1 MISPSSTLSHG
12 HRRQISTP
20 GFEATRPVMA
30 NMPPRRTHRRGQTVD
45 YGSFGPQS
53 GLDRRSATNKVTQLR
68 DFYNEKAGFSQQA
81 MSTQQLAPSPQH
93 DQRFIPSGHCMQ
105 PEQYQT
111 AYMWNPEELHDMYT
125 AGSAATFTTSMA
137 PALARSASDNPNSN
151 AASKNTMH
159 RIPEERQQHPQPRE
173 QKRWEELFPQ
183 QFQSMMHKDQANG
196 YDRTMHQLS
205 VQPETISPK
214 INPYLSYTSPLT
226 PDATP
231 MKGSFD
237 LSMYT
242 NDQTP
247 TKPQSF
253 SFPRPNVTVE
263 MQRTHSLQGV
273 PGSNHV
279 HLSQMPSPATSVADF
294 AELAA
299 MPSPGSCGVTPYK
312 ASSSTNKRQRSV
324 SSASSS
330 DESEED
336 MQAEPVNE
344 FDLDARVKASVKES
358 SVSSDEIAQYISGP
372 DPKDNKWVCTFSGC
386 HCRFGRKEN
395 IKSHVQTHLN
405 DRQYVCDR
413 CGKDFVRGHDLKR
426 HLKTHSGKKPFACAC
441 GASFARQDALTR
453 HRQRDMCVGGFT
465 GFVPKT
471 TKRGRPPKKSRPDI
485 ETRQIKSTRTR
496 QRVADISVPVMPMKI
511 ETNMLHEQPMFNSPN
526 YAPSTSMSSFTPPT
540 SPGGGADHES
550 PIPSSL
556 PMNHRQFEDD
566 MLPLPLSPPQMA
578 HNRYARAMEQFDA
591 HNSASSQDCLYSDP
605 ALSPYDMSSPH
616 TAPTLA
622 GSTVG
627 SEIDV
632 FISQDPTERLE
643 RLQSEFKNM
652 EEFGSIDHQSYS
664 NLPSSYA
671 YMDPTE
677 FGLASGIYS
686 DVPDKTISSFSALE
700 MDSYH
705 DQIDSLSSEF
715 LVDP

>member
-12 HRRQISTP
+12 HRRQLSNP
-20 GFEATRPVMA
+20 GFEVDRPVMA

-45 YGSFGPQS
+45 YGSFGPQ
-53 GLDRRSATNKVTQLR
+53 LTVDRGCGTNKVAQLR
-68 DFYNEKAGFSQQA
+68 DYFNEKAGFSRQA
-81 MSTQQLAPSPQH
+81 TATQQFASSSQH
-93 DQRFIPSGHCMQ
+93 DQRFIPSGLSLQ
-105 PEQYQT
+105 PDQYQT
-111 AYMWNPEELHDMYT
+111 AYIWNPEELQEMYT
-125 AGSAATFTTSMA
+125 NGSSATFPTSIA
-137 PALARSASDNPNSN
+137 PALARSASDNPSSNSGL
-151 AASKNTMH
+151 KNSMH
-159 RIPEERQQHPQPRE
+159 QIQEERQRLSQARE
-173 QKRWEELFPQ
+173 QKRWGSFPQ
-183 QFQSMMHKDQANG
+183 QYQAMMHKDQVNC
-196 YDRTMHQLS
+196 YDRTMQQFS

-214 INPYLSYTSPLT
+214 INPYLSYTAPLT
-226 PDATP
+226 PDSTP

-237 LSMYT
+237 LTMYT

-253 SFPRPNVTVE
+253 SYPRTPVTAE
-263 MQRTHSLQGV
+263 MQRAQSLQGL
-273 PGSNHV
+273 PGSDTV
-279 HLSQMPSPATSVADF
+279 HMTQMPSPATSVADY

-299 MPSPGSCGVTPYK
+299 MPSPGSCGVSPYK
-312 ASSSTNKRQRSV
+312 ISPSNNKRKRDLSPD
-324 SSASSS
+324 SSS
-330 DESEED
+330 DQSEED
-336 MQAEPVNE
+336 TIEPVDE

-372 DPKDNKWVCTFSGC
+372 DPKDNKWVCTFAGC

-471 TKRGRPPKKSRPDI
+471 TKRGRPPKKARPDI

-496 QRVADISVPVMPMKI
+496 QRIAQHSAPIMPMKM
-511 ETNMLHEQPMFNSPN
+511 ESNTLHEQPMFNSPN
-526 YAPSTSMSSFTPPT
+526 YAPSTSMSPFTPPT
-540 SPGGGADHES
+540 SPGRVMDPES
-550 PIPSSL
+550 PMSSSM
-556 PMNHRQFEDD
+556 PMSSQQFEDD

-578 HNRYARAMEQFDA
+578 HNRYARAMEQFD
-591 HNSASSQDCLYSDP
+591 SKPSVSSQDCLYSDR

-616 TAPTLA
+616 SAPTLA
-622 GSTVG
+622 ESTVG

-632 FISQDPTERLE
+632 FISQDPTERLQE
-643 RLQSEFKNM
+643 EFKM
-652 EEFGSIDHQSYS
+652 EGFGSISSQGYS

-671 YMDPTE
+671 YVDSSDFT
-677 FGLASGIYS
+677 IYS
-686 DVPDKTISSFSALE
+686 DIPGKTISGLSALE
-700 MDSYH
+700 MDPYS

>member
-1 MISPSSTLSHG
+1 
-12 HRRQISTP
+12 
-20 GFEATRPVMA
+20 
-30 NMPPRRTHRRGQTVD
+30 MPPRRTHRRGQTVD

-53 GLDRRSATNKVTQLR
+53 ILDRRCATNKVTQLR
-68 DFYNEKAGFSQQA
+68 DFFNEKAGFSRQMPTEQF
-81 MSTQQLAPSPQH
+81 APMPQH
-93 DQRFIPSGHCMQ
+93 DQRFISSGLPTL
-105 PEQYQT
+105 PEQYQS
-111 AYMWNPEELHDMYT
+111 AYMWNPEELQNMYT
-125 AGSAATFTTSMA
+125 AGSSATFPSSIA
-137 PALARSASDNPNSN
+137 PALARSASDNPTSNS
-151 AASKNTMH
+151 AMKQTMY
-159 RIPEERQQHPQPRE
+159 RMQEESQQHSQARE
-173 QKRWEELFPQ
+173 QKRWGSFPQ
-183 QFQSMMHKDQANG
+183 QFQSRMYKDQANG
-196 YDRTMHQLS
+196 YDQTMQLS
-205 VQPETISPK
+205 VQPERISPK
-214 INPYLSYTSPLT
+214 INPYLSYTSPIT

-247 TKPQSF
+247 SKPQSF
-253 SFPRPNVTVE
+253 SHPRTPMTAE
-263 MQRTHSLQGV
+263 MQRTQSLEEMSGE
-273 PGSNHV
+273 NAV
-279 HLSQMPSPATSVADF
+279 HLTQMPSPATSVADH

-299 MPSPGSCGVTPYK
+299 MPSPVPCGVSPYKISVPPTPSASRGRKRALSPASSCG
-312 ASSSTNKRQRSV
+312 Q
-324 SSASSS
+324 
-330 DESEED
+330 SEED
-336 MQAEPVNE
+336 MPVEIDE

-496 QRVADISVPVMPMKI
+496 QRVAQQSAPVMQMKI
-511 ETNMLHEQPMFNSPN
+511 ESNMLNEQPMFNSPN
-526 YAPSTSMSSFTPPT
+526 YAPSTSMSEFTPPT
-540 SPGGGADHES
+540 SPGAGIGRDS
-550 PIPSSL
+550 PIPSSI
-556 PMNHRQFEDD
+556 PMNTQQFEDD

-578 HNRYARAMEQFDA
+578 HTRYARAMEQFDA
-591 HNSASSQDCLYSDP
+591 NNSASSRDCLYSDP
-605 ALSPYDMSSPH
+605 LSPYDMSSPH
-616 TAPTLA
+616 SAPTLA

-632 FISQDPTERLE
+632 FISQDPTEQ
-643 RLQSEFKNM
+643 LQQEFKM
-652 EEFGSIDHQSYS
+652 EDFGSISSQSY

-671 YMDPTE
+671 YVDTAE
-677 FGLASGIYS
+677 FGIGSGMYS
-686 DVPDKTISSFSALE
+686 DAPGKTISGFSALE
-700 MDSYH
+700 MDPYS

>member
-1 MISPSSTLSHG
+1 MNSPSSTLSRG

-20 GFEATRPVMA
+20 GFEANRPSMA

-45 YGSFGPQS
+45 YGSFGPQQA
-53 GLDRRSATNKVTQLR
+53 LDRRSATNKVHQLR
-68 DFYNEKAGFSQQA
+68 DFFNEKSGFSQQA
-81 MSTQQLAPSPQH
+81 LAAQQFMHSSQHGQAQFMHSHLPMS
-93 DQRFIPSGHCMQ
+93 Q
-105 PEQYQT
+105 PEQYQS
-111 AYMWNPEELHDMYT
+111 AYMWNPEELQAMYT
-125 AGSAATFTTSMA
+125 MDGSSAAFPAPIA

-151 AASKNTMH
+151 SVSTSALHQMQA
-159 RIPEERQQHPQPRE
+159 ERQHH
-173 QKRWEELFPQ
+173 L
-183 QFQSMMHKDQANG
+183 QSRQQANG
-196 YDRTMHQLS
+196 YAQSMQQLS
-205 VQPETISPK
+205 VQPEGYSPK

-226 PDATP
+226 PDVTP
-231 MKGSFD
+231 MKSSFD

-242 NDQTP
+242 NDHTP
-247 TKPQSF
+247 TKSQSF
-253 SFPRPNVTVE
+253 SVPRTPATAE
-263 MQRTHSLQGV
+263 MQRAHSLQGIPDSTPV
-273 PGSNHV
+273 SIAH
-279 HLSQMPSPATSVADF
+279 QMPSPATSVTDF

-299 MPSPGSCGVTPYK
+299 MPSPGSCGVSPHLSSLPSSPSSSRYQEREDSP
-312 ASSSTNKRQRSV
+312 ASSSGHSMH
-324 SSASSS
+324 
-330 DESEED
+330 D
-336 MQAEPVNE
+336 MHAETVNE
-344 FDLDARVKASVKES
+344 FDLDARVKASLKES
-358 SVSSDEIAQYISGP
+358 SVSSDEIARFISGP
-372 DPKDNKWVCTFSGC
+372 DAKDNKWVCLFKDC
-386 HCRFGRKEN
+386 RCRFGRKEN

-485 ETRQIKSTRTR
+485 ESRQMKSTRTR
-496 QRVADISVPVMPMKI
+496 QRIAEKSFSTSVKV
-511 ETNMLHEQPMFNSPN
+511 ESLEGPMFNSPD

-540 SPGGGADHES
+540 SPGGGYDHKS
-550 PIPSSL
+550 PVQSDPSISSQ
-556 PMNHRQFEDD
+556 QFEDD

-578 HNRYARAMEQFDA
+578 HNRYARAMEQFEG
-591 HNSASSQDCLYSDP
+591 HNSAESSQDCLYSDP

-622 GSTVG
+622 ESTVG

-632 FISQDPTERLE
+632 FISQDATDN
-643 RLQSEFKNM
+643 LQ
-652 EEFGSIDHQSYS
+652 EEFGQIKEFEFISSQSS

-671 YMDPTE
+671 YMDSAD
-677 FGLASGIYS
+677 FGIPSSLYS
-686 DVPDKTISSFSALE
+686 DMPGKTISGLSALE
-700 MDSYH
+700 MDPYG